1 MSKELLREDEEQ
13 HGLLIKVCFSG
24 GELRGVVIFAPD
36 RLAGEKSEIWSWY
49 ACFYYWKWTWG
60 LSAVFAVAVDQKQVN
75 TAAHCTV
82 WNIRARPGSFSALA
96 DLFFDGELLCYFRKS
111 HIPAVF

>member
-13 HGLLIKVCFSG
+13 HSLLIKVCFSG

-36 RLAGEKSEIWSWY
+36 RLTREKSEIWSWY

-60 LSAVFAVAVDQKQVN
+60 VFSSICRGCRSKASEHRCPLQRVEYK
-75 TAAHCTV
+75 
-82 WNIRARPGSFSALA
+82 G
-96 DLFFDGELLCYFRKS
+96 
-111 HIPAVF
+111 